1 MKNRISSRPLL
12 ALVCLLALAGLPSIA
27 EEPAAGREPD
37 ALDLLAKDLQG
48 IGAHYK
54 NSKVKIG
61 RGMSG
66 ASSSAA
72 GGGPV
77 TPAEACC
84 DSNLKIVERKLQT
97 MAGRLEQLYAYYD
110 DRRDEEAIT
119 ELQVTREELIVVSK
133 GFAAFKKAKS
143 DHAAREALLSILRP
157 YDRLRRSIEALKG
170 CCPIDPKYW
179 AAPPSSAGTR

>member
-1 MKNRISSRPLL
+1 MSNLTLSRPLL

-27 EEPAAGREPD
+27 EEPAEGRAPD
-37 ALDLLAKDLQG
+37 ALDLLAKDLNG

-66 ASSSAA
+66 ASSSA
-72 GGGPV
+72 GGAGPV

-84 DSNLKIVERKLQT
+84 DSNLKIVERKLQM
-97 MAGRLEQLYAYYD
+97 MAGRLEQLYAYYS
-110 DRRDEEAIT
+110 DRRDDEAIT

-133 GFAAFKKAKS
+133 GFAAFKVAKT
-143 DHAAREALLSILRP
+143 DNQAREALLSILRP
-157 YDRLRRSIEALKG
+157 YDRLRRSIETLKG
-170 CCPIDPKYW
+170 CCPIDPKHW
-179 AAPPSSAGTR
+179 AGPPSDAGSR